1 MINENYW
8 YGKKIMMAKKPN
20 FLYLFKSDIN
30 VTIKDIENDRII
42 RK

>member
-20 FLYLFKSDIN
+20 SLYLFKSDIN
-30 VTIKDIENDRII
+30 VTIKDIKNDRII